1 MAAQHG
7 SKLATCMV
15 AACLSGPASA
25 QFWEDAGQGMF
36 LGNAWIC
43 MNDTVNDVLY
53 AGGGD
58 WFNTDTASYWP
69 LYRYDGTHWDTL
81 GLFGNELKTAVM
93 YHDTLIV
100 GGAFKSILDE
110 PIKRIACFA
119 GGTWQSYGDINSGIE
134 GAYVQSLRV
143 IDGEMYATGPFT
155 HADGYYCNGLAKRVG
170 GHWEN
175 VGPVPE
181 YVGTPIMKDI
191 AKYQGKLV
199 VSGIFDFADN
209 SIRNL
214 MQLVDTAWEPLCSY
228 CLQGGFDSGG
238 QMAVYKDELYIGG
251 RSHYSSGN
259 PGQGGLRWDGEQAY
273 SIGEPG
279 QGVQTIYNSDAYAPK
294 IERLVVHDS
303 LLLVV
308 GGFRFASLM
317 GTPGVAVWDGSTYCV
332 PGGGDISPITGAA
345 NAVFYHDTLY
355 ISAGF
360 GNGFMRYLGDDIR
373 YQCSTLGIDGNSPAK
388 EVFRTAWSSSGV
400 LNLLNLSDGPHQL
413 RVYDPQGRLVL
424 EREVRS
430 AAGRSASIPF
440 TEHSMAVYIAVV
452 DGHLADR
459 FIPVR

>member
-1 MAAQHG
+1 
-7 SKLATCMV
+7 
-15 AACLSGPASA
+15 
-25 QFWEDAGQGMF
+25 
-36 LGNAWIC
+36 
-43 MNDTVNDVLY
+43 
-53 AGGGD
+53 
-58 WFNTDTASYWP
+58 
-69 LYRYDGTHWDTL
+69 
-81 GLFGNELKTAVM
+81 
-93 YHDTLIV
+93 
-100 GGAFKSILDE
+100 
-110 PIKRIACFA
+110 
-119 GGTWQSYGDINSGIE
+119 
-134 GAYVQSLRV
+134 
-143 IDGEMYATGPFT
+143 
-155 HADGYYCNGLAKRVG
+155 
-170 GHWEN
+170 
-175 VGPVPE
+175 
-181 YVGTPIMKDI
+181 MKDI

-332 PGGGDISPITGAA
+332 PGGGDISPTTGAA